1 LQVSTFAVNYRGRPF
16 MESLAENRPML
27 ISVVGSGLA
36 VFALA
41 SNAIPELSEKF
52 ELIQL
57 PEGFRN
63 VLVSCVLADLL
74 LCYIID
80 RILNYLMGDMR
91 AGSH

>member
-1 LQVSTFAVNYRGRPF
+1 

-41 SNAIPELSEKF
+41 SNVIPELSEKF

-57 PEGFRN
+57 PEAFRN

-74 LCYIID
+74 LCFIVD
-80 RILNYLMGDMR
+80 RVLNFVLGDMR
-91 AGSH
+91 AGSHG